1 MSTSDFRHPPSYSS
15 PRFTIT
21 NPITAAL
28 TAIERARG
36 FLEAATLSEQWIE
49 RMSQRA
55 LLLEA
60 HHTTHIE
67 GTQITLDEAARLWAG
82 ETVEGA
88 NRDDVRELLNYREAF
103 NLVAEYLGSGEPI
116 TEALIREIH
125 KRLVDGVR
133 GGSAQ
138 PGQYRLIQ
146 NYVANSRT
154 REVIYTPPPPEEV
167 PPLMRELVEW
177 LRADAGIHPVLVAGV
192 AQFQLVHI
200 HPFVDG
206 NGRTSRLLSTLCLYR
221 SGYDFKRLFTLSEF
235 YDRDRS
241 AFYRALQSVREQAM
255 DLTGWLE
262 YFVHGLAVQMDEV
275 KARGERVI
283 RRDLMV
289 REHGLNERQALA
301 VERLLEGGPRSIEEI
316 EALVPGVTRRTLQR
330 DLRGLV
336 EAGIA
341 VAEGAA
347 RATRYSLSGEVLR

>member
-1 MSTSDFRHPPSYSS
+1 MPAFA

-21 NPITAAL
+21 HAITAGL

-36 FLEAATLSEQWIE
+36 FLDAAKLSPTWLE

-67 GTQITLDEAARLWAG
+67 GTQLSLEEAARLWAG
-82 ETVEGA
+82 EKVEGA
-88 NRDDVRELLNYREAF
+88 DQDDVRELLNYRDAF
-103 NLVAEYLGSGEPI
+103 QLVSGYLRSGEPI
-116 TEALIREIH
+116 TEGLIREIH

-133 GGSAQ
+133 GGAGD
-138 PGQYRLIQ
+138 PGRYRVIQ
-146 NYVANSRT
+146 NHVVNSQT
-154 REVIYTPPPPEEV
+154 QQIVYTPPPPSDV
-167 PPLMRELVEW
+167 PPLMRELVDW
-177 LRADAGIHPVLVAGV
+177 LRCETEIHPVLVAGI

-241 AFYRALQSVREQAM
+241 AFYRAIQSVREQGL
-255 DLTGWLE
+255 DLTGWLTF
-262 YFVHGLAVQMDEV
+262 FVEGLATQMNEV
-275 KARGERVI
+275 KDRGALVI
-283 RRDLMV
+283 RRDVIV
-289 REHGLNERQALA
+289 REHGLNERQAAA
-301 VERLLEGGPRSIEEI
+301 VDALLERGEVGIEDLGGFVAS
-316 EALVPGVTRRTLQR
+316 VPRRTLQR

-336 EAGIA
+336 ERGVVVVKGSGKA
-341 VAEGAA
+341 VRYRLKEG
-347 RATRYSLSGEVLR
+347 SL

>member
-1 MSTSDFRHPPSYSS
+1 MPFA

-21 NPITAAL
+21 NQVTAAL

-36 FLEAATLSEQWIE
+36 FLEAATLSEEWIG
-49 RMSQRA
+49 RMSRRA

-67 GTQITLDEAARLWAG
+67 GTQLTLDEAARLWAG
-82 ETVEGA
+82 KKVEGA

-116 TEALIREIH
+116 TETLIREIH
-125 KRLVDGVR
+125 KRLVTGVR
-133 GGSAQ
+133 GGAAQ

-146 NYVANSRT
+146 NYVGNSRT
-154 REVIYTPPPPEEV
+154 REVIYTPPPPQEV
-167 PPLMRELVEW
+167 LPLMRELVEW
-177 LRADAGIHPVLVAGV
+177 LRTDTSIHPVLVAGI

-241 AFYRALQSVREQAM
+241 AFYRAIQSVREQGM
-255 DLTGWLE
+255 DLTGWLG
-262 YFVHGLAVQMDEV
+262 YFVDGLATQMNEV
-275 KARGERVI
+275 RQRGERVI
-283 RRDLMV
+283 RRDV
-289 REHGLNERQALA
+289 IAREHGLNERQAQV
-301 VERLLEGGPRSIEEI
+301 VEVLMGMDSVAIEDAEAALPEI
-316 EALVPGVTRRTLQR
+316 PRRTLQR
-330 DLRGLV
+330 DLQVLV
-336 EAGIA
+336 EKHLA

-347 RATRYSLSGEVLR
+347 RARRYRLKDKRLR

>member
-1 MSTSDFRHPPSYSS
+1 MSFA

-36 FLEAATLSEQWIE
+36 FLEAAQLSNAWIE

-67 GTQITLDEAARLWAG
+67 GTQLTLDEAARLWAG
-82 ETVEGA
+82 EHVPGA
-88 NRDDVRELLNYREAF
+88 DRDDVRELLNYRDAF
-103 NLVAEYLGSGEPI
+103 NLVAEYLESGDPI

-125 KRLVDGVR
+125 RRLVSGVR
-133 GGSAQ
+133 GSSAQ

-154 REVIYTPPPPEEV
+154 REIIYTPPAPEQV
-167 PPLMRELVEW
+167 PPLMRELVDW
-177 LRADAGIHPVLVAGV
+177 LCEDTAVHPVLVAGI
-192 AQFQLVHI
+192 AQFQLVHV

-235 YDRDRS
+235 YDRDRL
-241 AFYRALQSVREQAM
+241 AFYRALQLVREHDL

-262 YFVHGLAVQMDEV
+262 YFVEGLATQMAEV
-275 KARGERVI
+275 RQRGVRVI
-283 RRDLMV
+283 RRDVAV
-289 REHGLNERQALA
+289 REFGLNARQAMVIDLLA
-301 VERLLEGGPRSIEEI
+301 EGGSLGID
-316 EALVPGVTRRTLQR
+316 EATVGLPDIPRRTLQR
-330 DLRGLV
+330 DLQLLV
-336 EAGIA
+336 EKGIA
-341 VAEGAA
+341 VADGTA
-347 RATRYSLSGEVLR
+347 RARRYRLQDKDFR